1 MSNKAQIKPQSQLQ
15 NAELTTANQA
25 IWAESFFTRAVTTCF
40 LALPVFFAATGLSA
54 SAQTADT
61 KTLPATATQTPDR
74 AAAYYHYALAHSY
87 EEMATNYGRSEYATR
102 AVEEYKLAL
111 NADPT
116 SQFLNNGLAELYF
129 KTGKIKDAIVAA
141 QDLLKKD
148 PNNLDAHKLLGR
160 VYLRSLGDGQAGSP
174 SSQVLQLAIA
184 EYTKIVALEP
194 NSIEDRLLLGQLYS
208 VNHESA
214 KAEEQFKAAQKID
227 PDSEEVVLN
236 LARLYS
242 EEGDTQRAIDVLSAI
257 PADDQT
263 PRTEFAL
270 GGAYDQMKDTK
281 KAIAAYRRAA
291 DLDPSNLDAE
301 RSLAQALL
309 NDNNLPDAL
318 AAYQTIAAGDPQD
331 ANALLRIAE
340 IQRRQGN
347 YEDSL
352 ASLKKAR
359 TLSQEPLQLS
369 EIGFNEALADEAA
382 RGEMRGLGVRHGGSR
397 SVAQRL

>member
-1 MSNKAQIKPQSQLQ
+1 MTISALH
-15 NAELTTANQA
+15 LRGF
-25 IWAESFFTRAVTTCF
+25 SFR
-40 LALPVFFAATGLSA
+40 LIALPVFLAAIAGLPSFAQSATPPNTTTTS
-54 SAQTADT
+54 
-61 KTLPATATQTPDR
+61 TPDR

-160 VYLRSLGDGQAGSP
+160 IYLRSLGDGQAGGP

-194 NSIEDRLLLGQLYS
+194 DNIEDRLLLGQLYS

-227 PDSEEVVLN
+227 PSSEEVVLN

-242 EEGDTQRAIDVLSAI
+242 EQGDTARAIEVLSAI
-257 PADDQT
+257 PEDDQT

-270 GGAYDQMKDTK
+270 GGAYEQIKDMK
-281 KAIAAYRRAA
+281 KAIEAFTVALRTSILPTLTPNAPSPRLFSMTMTLTRR
-291 DLDPSNLDAE
+291 LPPIKPSPPPT
-301 RSLAQALL
+301 R
-309 NDNNLPDAL
+309 
-318 AAYQTIAAGDPQD
+318 
-331 ANALLRIAE
+331 RIP
-340 IQRRQGN
+340 
-347 YEDSL
+347 
-352 ASLKKAR
+352 
-359 TLSQEPLQLS
+359 TLT
-369 EIGFNEALADEAA
+369 
-382 RGEMRGLGVRHGGSR
+382 
-397 SVAQRL
+397 